1 MTLNQSDKLFS
12 KHAALTLVGVLVLA
26 ASAGGEDGAKKK
38 AGNGSANDVEA
49 AQLSGG
55 WLEGGHNNVVVDP
68 YKPKAKFEKNLDEAI
83 IKNSQQFL
91 DDAKKTKA
99 AEGVSQADKEF
110 SKMKPITRADWWAV
124 EPKQK
129 IFHGPGKVMEIGMEG
144 IYKRALKHSAQIQV
158 FSDLPLIRETAID
171 EARGQFDTELYGF
184 SRYDKTDEPVGSTLE
199 TGHPGFFVENGW
211 TSEVGLR
218 KKFLPGTRVSLAQ
231 ELSRI
236 SNNSEFFVP
245 GNQGQAR
252 LKLTVM
258 QPLLRGAGVTYNRSL
273 IQIAKLDAEAG
284 YAEFVRQVETH
295 LMELNRSYWS
305 LYLSRASLND
315 KRLLVEETAGVVKAI
330 ESRANLDADS
340 SQLFRARSA
349 LASRKAEVVRA
360 ELAVKN
366 IDSRLRSLVNDP
378 DLLEASELV
387 PGDSPITSEVPSDF
401 GQAIADALEYRPET
415 KQAEAQ
421 LRAAAIRE
429 KMMKNEKQIE
439 LNLVGEIGV
448 SSLQAEGSWQR
459 AYGDQYDDGRPTF
472 GVGVIGSVPLERRF
486 AKSRYL
492 RAQLEKRQQKSQLRS
507 TMDTVLLEVQIAHRE
522 VVTAYPDMRAKWD
535 ASLAADKDLEILLKR
550 RSVDADGKEDVSTSL
565 YLENVLDAQL
575 RRSLARGAFLEA
587 QAIFNSSLTN
597 LERAK
602 GTLLETERVDI
613 ERIDD
618 NEEDLPEIELIK
630 DAASKSAKTVYES
643 VK

>member
-1 MTLNQSDKLFS
+1 MKLNFKKRQVISS
-12 KHAALTLVGVLVLA
+12 WAIALGGLVSVTALGQA
-26 ASAGGEDGAKKK
+26 QDA
-38 AGNGSANDVEA
+38 A
-49 AQLSGG
+49 AQTKRSQLSSQDAENLQVSGG
-55 WLEGGHNNVVVDP
+55 WLGKDIVEK
-68 YKPKAKFEKNLDEAI
+68 YEPKAKFEKDLDEAI
-83 IKNSQQFL
+83 VDHSQQFL
-91 DDAKKTKA
+91 EDAKKTKA
-99 AEGVSQADKEF
+99 AEGLTQADKEF
-110 SKMKPITRADWWAV
+110 SKMKNITRADWWAV
-124 EPKQK
+124 VPRQK
-129 IFHGPGKVMEIGMEG
+129 AFYGPGRVRNIGIEE
-144 IYKRALKHSAQIQV
+144 IYKRALMHSAQIKV

-184 SRYDKTDEPVGSTLE
+184 SRYDKTDEPVGSTLQ
-199 TGHPGFFVENGW
+199 TGLPGFFVEKGW

-218 KKFLPGTRVSLAQ
+218 KKFLPGTKVSIAQ

-236 SNNSEFFVP
+236 SNNSQFFLP

-258 QPLLRGAGVTYNRSL
+258 QPLFKGAGVTYNRSL
-273 IQIAKLDAEAG
+273 IQIAKLDAQAG
-284 YAEFVRQVETH
+284 YAEFVRQVETQ

-305 LYLSRASLND
+305 LYLSRAALYD
-315 KRLLVEETAGVVKAI
+315 KRLLVKETAEVVKAI

-349 LASRKAEVVRA
+349 LASRKADVVRA

-378 DLLEASELV
+378 DLLEVAELV
-387 PGDSPITSEVPSDF
+387 PADSPITVRVVSDF
-401 GQAIADALEYRPET
+401 GQAVSDALEFRPET

-429 KMMKNEKQIE
+429 KMMKNEKRIE
-439 LNLVGEIGV
+439 LNLVGEIGI
-448 SSLQAEGSWQR
+448 SSLSANGSFAN
-459 AYGDQYDDGRPTF
+459 AYGDQYRDGRPTWGL
-472 GVGVIGSVPLERRF
+472 GVVGSVPLERRY
-486 AKSRYL
+486 AKARLL
-492 RAQLEKRQQKSQLRS
+492 RAKLEKRQQKSQLRS

-535 ASLAADKDLEILLKR
+535 AALASGKDLEVLLKR

-565 YLENVLDAQL
+565 YLERVLDSQL

-587 QAIFNSSLTN
+587 QAIYNSSLTN

-602 GTLLETERVDI
+602 GTLLESEMVDVQ
-613 ERIDD
+613 RIDNND
-618 NEEDLPEIELIK
+618 EDLPEINLVK
-630 DAASKSAKTVYES
+630 DAAAKSAKAIYES

>member
-1 MTLNQSDKLFS
+1 MMIDSRAEESNPGEIDNK
-12 KHAALTLVGVLVLA
+12 VLV
-26 ASAGGEDGAKKK
+26 EIY
-38 AGNGSANDVEA
+38 E
-49 AQLSGG
+49 
-55 WLEGGHNNVVVDP
+55 
-68 YKPKAKFEKNLDEAI
+68 PKAKFEKRLDKAI
-83 IKNSQQFL
+83 LDHSEQFL
-91 DDAKKTKA
+91 NDAKRMKS
-99 AEGVSQADKEF
+99 AEGKTSADKEF
-110 SKMKPITRADWWAV
+110 SNMKGITQADWWAV
-124 EPKQK
+124 EPRKK
-129 IFHGPGKVMEIGMEG
+129 VFHGPGIVKRVGMEE
-144 IYKRALKHSAQIQV
+144 IYKRALRHSAQIQV
-158 FSDLPLIRETAID
+158 FSDLPLIRETAIG

-184 SRYDKTDEPVGSTLE
+184 SRYDRTDEPVGSTLE
-199 TGHPGFFVENGW
+199 TGLPGFFKETGW
-211 TSEVGLR
+211 TSEVGVR
-218 KKFLPGTRVSLAQ
+218 KKFLPGTKVSLAQ

-236 SNNSEFFVP
+236 SNNSQFFVP

-258 QPLLRGAGVTYNRSL
+258 QPLLKGAGVTYNRSL

-305 LYLSRASLND
+305 LYLSRASLYD
-315 KRLLVEETAGVVKAI
+315 KRLLVKETAEVVKAI

-378 DLLEASELV
+378 ELLEVSELV
-387 PGDSPITSEVPSDF
+387 PADSPITSRVSSDF
-401 GQAIADALEYRPET
+401 GRAIADALQFRPET

-429 KMMKNEKQIE
+429 KMMKNEKRVE
-439 LNLVGEIGV
+439 LNIIGEMSI
-448 SSLQAEGSWQR
+448 SSLQGSGDWQR
-459 AYGDQYDDGRPTF
+459 AYGDQYRDGRPTW
-472 GVGVIGSVPLERRF
+472 GLGVIGSVPLERRF
-486 AKSRYL
+486 AKARYL
-492 RAQLEKRQQKSQLRS
+492 RARLEKRQQKAQLRS

-535 ASLAADKDLEILLKR
+535 ASLAAGKDLEVLLKR

-565 YLENVLDAQL
+565 YLEKVLDAQL
-575 RRSLARGAFLEA
+575 RRSLTRGAFLEA
-587 QAIFNSSLTN
+587 QAIYNSSLTN

-602 GTLLETERVDI
+602 GTLLESERVDV
-613 ERIDD
+613 ERVND
-618 NEEDLPEIELIK
+618 EDENLPEIELIK
-630 DAASKSAKTVYES
+630 DAASKSAKAIYES